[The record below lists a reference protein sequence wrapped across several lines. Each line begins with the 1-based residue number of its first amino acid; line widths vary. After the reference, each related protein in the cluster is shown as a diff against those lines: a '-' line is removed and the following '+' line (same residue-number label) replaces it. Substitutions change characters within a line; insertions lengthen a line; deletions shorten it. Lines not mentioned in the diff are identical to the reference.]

1 MKKVIKNFSVLQLRK
16 DQLRCEQDLLQNK
29 KVNQSCWARVQ
40 EYLVELY
47 NYKCAYCEIDLRK
60 TTTTVEHYRPK
71 AKDKYFWLAH
81 EWTNFMP
88 CCPDCQDDKKG
99 KGSQFETENPP
110 QYSPPLL
117 PNGNL
122 DYEKCRLDNA
132 YLLDEK
138 PLILNPEID
147 NPSEH
152 LGFNIENGDLLVKN
166 NSKKAETTIRVVNL
180 NRKQLQ
186 FSRKQ
191 IVDDFFENITKFYEV
206 FEEQKIANSFVL
218 ALEVMKKEVKK
229 KADLQP
235 EFSFVWQY
243 LLENFEDILQ
253 AE

>member
-1 MKKVIKNFSVLQLRK
+1 MKKVTKNFSVLALRK
-16 DQLRCEQDLLQNK
+16 DQFDYETKLLQEK
-29 KVNQSCWARVQ
+29 KPNQGCWARVQ
-40 EYLVELY
+40 KDLAELY

-110 QYSPPLL
+110 QYAPPLL
-117 PNGNL
+117 PNGSL
-122 DYEKCRLDNA
+122 DYEKCRLDNN
-132 YLLDEK
+132 YLLSEK
-138 PLILNPEID
+138 PLILNPEMD
-147 NPSEH
+147 SPAEH
-152 LGFNIENGDLLVKN
+152 LGFNTQNGELLPKN
-166 NSKKAETTIRVVNL
+166 NSKKAEATIRIVNL

-191 IVDDFFENITKFYEV
+191 IIDNFFEKINHYYEV
-206 FEEQKIANSFVL
+206 FSQEKIKEPLQL
-218 ALEVMKKEVKK
+218 ALKIVKSEVAKQ
-229 KADLQP
+229 ANTQA

-243 LLENFEDILQ
+243 VFDNFEAILQ
-253 AE
+253 E

>member
-1 MKKVIKNFSVLQLRK
+1 MKKVTKNFSVLALHK
-16 DQLRCEQDLLQNK
+16 DQFDYETKLLQEK
-29 KVNQSCWARVQ
+29 KPNQGCWARVQ
-40 EYLVELY
+40 KDLAKLY

-110 QYSPPLL
+110 QYNVPLL

-122 DYEKCRLDNA
+122 DYEKCRLDSE
-132 YLLDEK
+132 YLLSEK

-147 NPSEH
+147 NPAEH
-152 LGFNIENGDLLVKN
+152 LGFNTQNGELLPKN
-166 NSKKAETTIRVVNL
+166 NSKKGEATIRIVNL
-180 NRKQLQ
+180 KRKQLN
-186 FSRKQ
+186 FYRKQ
-191 IVDDFFENITKFYEV
+191 VVDNFFDDIDKYYEV
-206 FEEQKIANSFVL
+206 FREKSLDNPLLL

-229 KADLQP
+229 KVDMQA

-243 LLENFEDILQ
+243 IFDNFEAILQ
-253 AE
+253 E